1 MYVLWNVTS
10 MGGPQKYAIF
20 NGDQSK
26 RVNAHNMTRKK
37 TPKKSSLCKFEQAE
51 KKRKR
56 KIITHL

>member
-20 NGDQSK
+20 NGDQSQ

-37 TPKKSSLCKFEQAE
+37 PKEINFVQ
-51 KKRKR
+51 
-56 KIITHL
+56 I